1 VGWLLLRSTPPVLKI
16 LPVFLGNL
24 QELGDDRE

>member
-1 VGWLLLRSTPPVLKI
+1 

-24 QELGDDRE
+24 DRNGK